1 MIQSM
6 LLRTGPSGLGHPD
19 EVLAVHERI
28 LAVSPAQGRDIKV
41 GAGRRVHVIE
51 AGEGPPVVLL
61 HGSSTSS
68 LLLLPLLE
76 RLKGLRGIVVDR
88 PGFGLSDPARVSRER
103 FRDAAAEFLDEV
115 LDELELTRSRLQ
127 AARWVGP
134 GPCGT
139 PWPAPIVFVSSYC
152 SARPR
157 CCPAPVSRR
166 PCE

>member
-6 LLRTGPSGLGHPD
+6 LLRTGRSELGHPD

-76 RLKGLRGIVVDR
+76 RLKGLRGIVLEV
-88 PGFGLSDPARVSRER
+88 PGGKWHTV
-103 FRDAAAEFLDEV
+103 
-115 LDELELTRSRLQ
+115 T
-127 AARWVGP
+127 
-134 GPCGT
+134 
-139 PWPAPIVFVSSYC
+139 
-152 SARPR
+152 ARP
-157 CCPAPVSRR
+157 VSVANRASSVST
-166 PCE
+166 P